1 MPCLVAPPSSVKV
14 TAFSSPTS
22 VCVLPTLNPSKD
34 HPQSST
40 SKLASP
46 IRIFSILHPIHT
58 KIIGC
63 VLVSSV
69 LCHLSRLDQLR
80 GPLAT
85 NVHSP
90 QPDLSSICTLHR
102 AHLPRIIT
110 FQFNMSTFF
119 YGGHGQ
125 QHLQH
130 QTQNHHSLAQ
140 SHNHHNSR
148 RRAPRL
154 SASQNSQRQFRG
166 AKAMKESNI
175 EPPNIT
181 AFRARFEAG
190 RSFDLEDDELYC
202 PNLLTFDEVNH
213 HQSEPDIP
221 TLGSF
226 GADLPFQRQSIH
238 SASSDRSSLSS
249 GSPNSSPLQQ
259 QVQPQH
265 VTPALSLSSA
275 ATSAYMSPPAFTT
288 THESLKLH
296 QPSAV
301 RTRNAI
307 PIVNPSTG
315 MRVPSPPS
323 SISPGMMQQTS
334 AARQW

>member
-1 MPCLVAPPSSVKV
+1 
-14 TAFSSPTS
+14 
-22 VCVLPTLNPSKD
+22 
-34 HPQSST
+34 
-40 SKLASP
+40 
-46 IRIFSILHPIHT
+46 
-58 KIIGC
+58 
-63 VLVSSV
+63 
-69 LCHLSRLDQLR
+69 
-80 GPLAT
+80 
-85 NVHSP
+85 
-90 QPDLSSICTLHR
+90 
-102 AHLPRIIT
+102 
-110 FQFNMSTFF
+110 MSTFF

-181 AFRARFEAG
+181 AFRVRFEAG

-265 VTPALSLSSA
+265 ITPALSLSSA
-275 ATSAYMSPPAFTT
+275 ATSAYMSPPTFTT

>member
-1 MPCLVAPPSSVKV
+1 
-14 TAFSSPTS
+14 
-22 VCVLPTLNPSKD
+22 
-34 HPQSST
+34 
-40 SKLASP
+40 
-46 IRIFSILHPIHT
+46 
-58 KIIGC
+58 
-63 VLVSSV
+63 
-69 LCHLSRLDQLR
+69 
-80 GPLAT
+80 
-85 NVHSP
+85 
-90 QPDLSSICTLHR
+90 
-102 AHLPRIIT
+102 
-110 FQFNMSTFF
+110 MSTFF

-202 PNLLTFDEVNH
+202 PNLLTFDE
-213 HQSEPDIP
+213 
-221 TLGSF
+221 
-226 GADLPFQRQSIH
+226 RQSIH

-265 VTPALSLSSA
+265 VAPALSLSSA
-275 ATSAYMSPPAFTT
+275 ATSAYMSPPTFTT

>member
-1 MPCLVAPPSSVKV
+1 M
-14 TAFSSPTS
+14 
-22 VCVLPTLNPSKD
+22 
-34 HPQSST
+34 
-40 SKLASP
+40 
-46 IRIFSILHPIHT
+46 
-58 KIIGC
+58 
-63 VLVSSV
+63 LVSSV
-69 LCHLSRLDQLR
+69 LCHLSRLEQLR

-85 NVHSP
+85 DFLSP
-90 QPDLSSICTLHR
+90 QPDLSFIVPCIGAYLCTNHNI
-102 AHLPRIIT
+102 PIQI
-110 FQFNMSTFF
+110 MSTFF

-175 EPPNIT
+175 EPPSVT

-213 HQSEPDIP
+213 RQSEPDIT

-275 ATSAYMSPPAFTT
+275 ATSAYMSPPTFTT

-323 SISPGMMQQTS
+323 SISPGMMQQSSTP
-334 AARQW
+334 RQW

>member
-1 MPCLVAPPSSVKV
+1 
-14 TAFSSPTS
+14 
-22 VCVLPTLNPSKD
+22 
-34 HPQSST
+34 
-40 SKLASP
+40 
-46 IRIFSILHPIHT
+46 
-58 KIIGC
+58 
-63 VLVSSV
+63 
-69 LCHLSRLDQLR
+69 
-80 GPLAT
+80 
-85 NVHSP
+85 
-90 QPDLSSICTLHR
+90 
-102 AHLPRIIT
+102 
-110 FQFNMSTFF
+110 MSTFF
-119 YGGHGQ
+119 YGGHSQ

-130 QTQNHHSLAQ
+130 QAQNHHSLAQ

-166 AKAMKESNI
+166 AKGIKESNI
-175 EPPNIT
+175 EPPNVA
-181 AFRARFEAG
+181 AFRLRFEAG

-213 HQSEPDIP
+213 HQPHQDTPASALHE
-221 TLGSF
+221 
-226 GADLPFQRQSIH
+226 ADMYLQRQSIH

-249 GSPNSSPLQQ
+249 GSPDSSPLQHQ
-259 QVQPQH
+259 IQPQQ

-275 ATSAYMSPPAFTT
+275 ATSAYISPPAFTT
-288 THESLKLH
+288 THETLKLH

-323 SISPGMMQQTS
+323 SISPGMMQQGT
-334 AARQW
+334 AARRW